1 MPYNTLLNLHAVI
14 KSSRVNGPGRRLVVF
29 FQGCGRRC
37 EGCFNPETHPE
48 EPRLVMTADE
58 LFRDFLGSGVEGIT
72 VSGGEPFLQRKGL
85 RELLA
90 SARVEH
96 GLSTVVYTGF
106 TYEEIL
112 DNPEMSLCLGYAD
125 ALVDGPYDHQ
135 RSEETLLARG
145 STNQR
150 IILLTGRYTASD
162 FYLPAKAEVVISG
175 NGTVAASGF
184 ARVDLRQASI

>member
-1 MPYNTLLNLHAVI
+1 M
-14 KSSRVNGPGRRLVVF
+14 F

-37 EGCFNPETHPE
+37 EGCFNPETHAL

-58 LFRDFLGSGVEGIT
+58 LFRDFYVSGVEGIT
-72 VSGGEPFLQRKGL
+72 VSGGEPFLQCKGL
-85 RELLA
+85 RELLV

-112 DNPEMSLCLGYAD
+112 GSPEMSSCLGHAD

-135 RSEETLLARG
+135 SSEDTLLARG

-150 IILLTGRYTASD
+150 IILLTDRYTARD

-184 ARVDLRQASI
+184 ARVDLRQAPI

>member
-1 MPYNTLLNLHAVI
+1 M
-14 KSSRVNGPGRRLVVF
+14 F

-37 EGCFNPETHPE
+37 EGCFNPETHPVF
-48 EPRLVMTADE
+48 PRLVMTANE
-58 LFRDFLGSGVEGIT
+58 LFRDFLTSGVEGVT

-85 RELLA
+85 LELLA
-90 SARVEH
+90 SARLEH

-112 DNPEMSLCLGYAD
+112 DNPEMSLCLGYTD
-125 ALVDGPYDHQ
+125 ALVDGPYDH
-135 RSEETLLARG
+135 RMPEDTLLARG

-150 IILLTGRYTASD
+150 LISLTGRYTAGD
-162 FYLPAKAEVVISG
+162 FYLPARAEVVISG

>member
-1 MPYNTLLNLHAVI
+1 M
-14 KSSRVNGPGRRLVVF
+14 F

-37 EGCFNPETHPE
+37 EGCFNPETHAVP
-48 EPRLVMTADE
+48 PRLLMTADA
-58 LFRDFLGSGVEGIT
+58 LFRDFLRSGVEGIT
-72 VSGGEPFLQRKGL
+72 VSGGEPFLQSKGL
-85 RELLA
+85 LELLV

-106 TYEEIL
+106 TYGEIL
-112 DNPEMSLCLGYAD
+112 DNPEMSLCLGHAD
-125 ALVDGPYDHQ
+125 ALVDGPYDPLMP
-135 RSEETLLARG
+135 EETLLARG

-150 IILLTGRYTASD
+150 IILLTGRYTARD

-184 ARVDLRQASI
+184 ARVDLRQALI